1 MAFKGSPFYRKLTP
15 CQIFAYFVVLNYMI
29 DTILSQTRTKMQKA
43 LEITKADISSVRSGR
58 ATPALV
64 ENIII
69 VAYEGTQ
76 KLKVMEMATITTP
89 DSRSIC
95 ITPYDS
101 TTVLDIVKGIQE
113 SHAGLNPVSD
123 GDVIRVTI
131 PPLSEEQ
138 RKEYLKLANAKLE
151 AGKIMIRQIRQEAM
165 KDLKRAKDEK
175 LVGEDEEKVGEK
187 KVQDLTDQMVEEI
200 DDLQKKKEEELMQ
213 V

>member
-1 MAFKGSPFYRKLTP
+1 MR
-15 CQIFAYFVVLNYMI
+15 YFVVLTYMI
-29 DTILSQTRTKMQKA
+29 DIILSQTRTKMQKA

-76 KLKVMEMATITTP
+76 KLKVLEMATITTP

-101 TTVLDIVKGIQE
+101 TTVTDIVKGIQE

-165 KDLKRAKDEK
+165 KDLKRAKDDK
-175 LVGEDEEKVGEK
+175 QIGEDEEKVGEK
-187 KVQDLTDQMVEEI
+187 KVQDLTDHMVKDIDEI
-200 DDLQKKKEEELMQ
+200 QKRKEEELMQ